1 MPSPRLL
8 NDSNAVDLPLPLQRA
23 ACRLIVLALGAGR
36 NVGQV
41 AALVVRRAEEVLGQR
56 VEDVD
61 AVYAVVDADR
71 NVHRHQFVQV
81 GRWDAQRLLQ
91 CVDELAELIESD
103 VLRRF
108 LVKPL
113 NDNVRQ

>member
-23 ACRLIVLALGAGR
+23 AYRLVVFTLGAGR

-61 AVYAVVDADR
+61 AMYAVVDADR

-81 GRWDAQRLLQ
+81 WCWDTQRLLQ
-91 CVDELAELIESD
+91 CVDKLTELIESD

-113 NDNVRQ
+113 NHNVSQ